1 MQFIAGAKKSSMK
14 GQTEHP
20 GIGISKK
27 KKTHRKKN
35 SMKV

>member
-27 KKTHRKKN
+27 KKN
-35 SMKV
+35 P

>member
-27 KKTHRKKN
+27 KTP
-35 SMKV
+35 